1 MISKTKISK
10 RTKAKRNPEI
20 METINLAKKNDLLD
34 LAKKL
39 SAPRSQYKNVNL
51 DELDNVEGDKIIVVG
66 KVLGSGEIKRKIRVA
81 ALGFSDS
88 AKDSL
93 NKAGCDV
100 KSIKDLILAG
110 DYGEALSLID
120 ETMIGDPRNKALLE
134 LRVQATERAKSIEIN
149 NLIIEL
155 NSESYDLSLE
165 EKKEN

>member
-51 DELDNVEGDKIIVVG
+51 DELDNVEGDKIIVIG

-88 AKDSL
+88 ARDSL
-93 NKAGCDV
+93 NKAGCDI
-100 KSIKDLILAG
+100 KSIR
-110 DYGEALSLID
+110 D
-120 ETMIGDPRNKALLE
+120 EIKNNNKLE
-134 LRVQATERAKSIEIN
+134 GVEI
-149 NLIIEL
+149 I
-155 NSESYDLSLE
+155 
-165 EKKEN
+165 

>member
-51 DELDNVEGDKIIVVG
+51 DELEEDKILVVG

-93 NKAGCDV
+93 NKAGCDI
-100 KSIKDLILAG
+100 KSIRDEIKNNNNFVNVITNNNINQNNDIKDI
-110 DYGEALSLID
+110 
-120 ETMIGDPRNKALLE
+120 
-134 LRVQATERAKSIEIN
+134 Q
-149 NLIIEL
+149 IIITI
-155 NSESYDLSLE
+155 
-165 EKKEN
+165 